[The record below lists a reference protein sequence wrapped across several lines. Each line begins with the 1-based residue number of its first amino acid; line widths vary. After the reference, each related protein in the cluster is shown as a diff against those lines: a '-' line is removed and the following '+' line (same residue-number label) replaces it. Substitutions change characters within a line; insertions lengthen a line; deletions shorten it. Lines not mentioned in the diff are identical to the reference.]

1 MTDAL
6 LTCLTEEQQTANRF
20 AVLLAEEQAALM
32 TGNLGDVLP
41 AIVERKAALATQLA
55 ELSVERGRCL
65 GLLGFS
71 NDRQGMLAAIATDA
85 RLAPI
90 WEELAKNAASARSR
104 NLTNGMLV
112 RTRMEYN
119 QRAIAV
125 LREAGSTGASTPV
138 YGPDGRISVYSR

>member
-1 MTDAL
+1 
-6 LTCLTEEQQTANRF
+6 
-20 AVLLAEEQAALM
+20 
-32 TGNLGDVLP
+32 
-41 AIVERKAALATQLA
+41 
-55 ELSVERGRCL
+55 
-65 GLLGFS
+65 
-71 NDRQGMLAAIATDA
+71 MLAAIATDA